1 MSNKEPPEIPK
12 HRSNKDT
19 KKWCKGKIGVE
30 HQLKC
35 MVFSDLLDKS
45 RALVC
50 TECGKRLAYY
60 FHPLP
65 DSNGNYKE
73 ENKPDWVDF

>member
-1 MSNKEPPEIPK
+1 MSGKEPPEIPK

-19 KKWCKGKIGVE
+19 KKWCKGKVGVE

-35 MVFSDLLDKS
+35 MVYSELLDTS

-50 TECGKRLAYY
+50 TECGKRLAVY
-60 FHPLP
+60 FPWP
-65 DSNGNYKE
+65 NKE